1 MVRPLYRTGVSTIV
15 VVGMV
20 ALLGVSG
27 GCGHGGA
34 EAEITE
40 KLDRMGKSKGPVFP
54 NREDYYG
61 AFVLDKNNAW
71 AVGNRG
77 VILHIANQGENIT
90 LLPTGVEQAIY
101 DIDFV
106 DLQNGLAIGQDGLI
120 LKTADGGKT
129 WKQVKL
135 ELPLQEWQVAQ
146 PHIFSMSRGTDP
158 NKVWAVGPAGTVIY
172 SEDSGETWQNLS
184 LGRDVTLNGVSFVSD
199 TEGWVVGEFGTI
211 LHTVDGGKTW
221 EEQKNVLNL
230 PKYTRPE
237 LSEEEALRRRVPPLY
252 LEDLFL
258 VAVNFRTP
266 TEGYI
271 AAESGILLKTEDG
284 GQTWTNVPSGSF
296 NTLLSVLVT
305 PTGQGVA
312 TGILGTIA
320 VADDGQWDLIQ
331 DVREHVLTWIR
342 DASFAKDGRFG
353 IAVGG
358 KGTVL
363 LTRDGGR
370 TWKRVGE
377 DKLRRAAVLT
387 PEKTA

>member
-1 MVRPLYRTGVSTIV
+1 MVRSACQIWVSAVAVVITGV
-15 VVGMV
+15 
-20 ALLGVSG
+20 LLCMSG

-40 KLDRMGKSKGPVFP
+40 KLDRMGKSKGLVFP
-54 NREDYYG
+54 DKEDYYG
-61 AFVLDKNNAW
+61 AFVLDENNAW
-71 AVGNRG
+71 VVGNRG
-77 VILHIANQGENIT
+77 VVLHIANQGEQIT
-90 LLPTGVEQAIY
+90 LLPTGVEKAIY
-101 DIDFV
+101 NIDFI
-106 DLQNGLAIGQDGLI
+106 DPQNGLAIGQDGLI

-135 ELPLQEWQVAQ
+135 ELPLQEWQAAQ
-146 PHIFSMSRGTDP
+146 PHIFAMSRGTDP
-158 NKVWAVGPAGTVIY
+158 NKVWAVGPAGTVIH
-172 SEDSGETWQNLS
+172 SEDGGETWQNLS

-211 LHTVDGGKTW
+211 LHTADGGKTW

-237 LSEEEALRRRVPPLY
+237 LSEEEALRQRVPPLY
-252 LEDLFL
+252 LDDLFL
-258 VAVNFRTP
+258 VAVNFRNP
-266 TEGYI
+266 QEGYV

-305 PTGQGVA
+305 PAGQGIA

-320 VADDGQWDLIQ
+320 VAQDGQWTLIQ
-331 DVREHVLTWIR
+331 DVRGHVLTWIR

-358 KGTVL
+358 KGTIL
-363 LTRDGGR
+363 MTRDGGR

-377 DKLRRAAVLT
+377 DKLKRAAVLA
-387 PEKTA
+387 PEKAA